1 MHCLTT
7 KLISN
12 LTEKNKT
19 HSMVQSYFFKL
30 KKKKK
35 VSQLSLQQTM
45 FQYFPPTGHKCK
57 TRSRNAIS
65 PIEIILSLQSH
76 RLQVSLVHPRNYSS
90 DSAVGHRSRSEL
102 CWPQNCPVQGS
113 LHSGMTLTPP
123 PPSTSNCAF
132 HGVGRQACKPELSIL
147 KSITQSSRSGNLKMS
162 TFS

>member
-19 HSMVQSYFFKL
+19 HSIVQSYFFKL
-30 KKKKK
+30 KKKKKK

-113 LHSGMTLTPP
+113 LHSGMTLTTTP
-123 PPSTSNCAF
+123 F
-132 HGVGRQACKPELSIL
+132 HLKLCFPWCGKTGMQARAQHIKEHYTIKQVRKP
-147 KSITQSSRSGNLKMS
+147 
-162 TFS
+162 